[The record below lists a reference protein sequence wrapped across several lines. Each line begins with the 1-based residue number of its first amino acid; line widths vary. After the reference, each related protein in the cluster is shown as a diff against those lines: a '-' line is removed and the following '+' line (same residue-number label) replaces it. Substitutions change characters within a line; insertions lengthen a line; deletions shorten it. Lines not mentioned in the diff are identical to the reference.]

1 MRRAAARAAKEVSL
15 PSDPLLM
22 NHDSIMHGQPPKLGV
37 QIQITVSGTDW
48 RWFRTLDA
56 CGKTVLVN
64 IIAIGGIDHIP
75 AQKVIRRQVKWVDF
89 ASFAVPFDGWWVAVT
104 ERPAIEPA
112 IQPANPERSGADVS
126 YESVCLP
133 RRSTA
138 CVRSHRPAAGLGM
151 GRGEKNLLGC
161 DWLADGGSYRW
172 AVIGCPLPFA
182 KGPMG
187 GLLRARGQ
195 G

>member
-1 MRRAAARAAKEVSL
+1 MCSQQITLMRRAAARAAKEVSL

-126 YESVCLP
+126 SKSVCLP
-133 RRSTA
+133 DVPLHVSDPTVRRLVWNGS
-138 CVRSHRPAAGLGM
+138 
-151 GRGEKNLLGC
+151 RGKESVG
-161 DWLADGGSYRW
+161 
-172 AVIGCPLPFA
+172 V
-182 KGPMG
+182 
-187 GLLRARGQ
+187 
-195 G
+195 